1 MNYKEIITSI
11 SNKDLQPVY
20 FLMGDEPYYIDKLSD
35 EFAKNLL
42 SPEQQE
48 FNQVTL
54 YAKDITIEQV
64 IAESKQFPFGSEKRL
79 VIIKEAQ
86 QLKNIEILDAYLDN
100 PQPSTV
106 LVIAYKKKAIDKR
119 KKFGK
124 NLAKKCVVFE
134 SNKLYENKIPSWI
147 LSYVNECGYTI
158 HNNAT
163 AVLAEYLGSDLSKIT
178 NELDK
183 LMLVIKKEEQIT
195 TELIE
200 YHIGISKDYNVFELQ
215 NALGAKNVIKT
226 NQIINHFSKN
236 TKNHHIVP
244 VISALFSFFQKIMIF
259 HFLENKSLKSAASA
273 LKVNPFFINQYQAAA
288 KNYNKQQLFYI
299 FEYLKEYDLKS
310 KGVNNK
316 STDQTGLLKELT
328 FKILHT

>member
-42 SPEQQE
+42 STEQQE

-64 IAESKQFPFGSEKRL
+64 IAESKQIPFGSEKRL
-79 VIIKEAQ
+79 VIVKEAQ
-86 QLKNIEILDAYLDN
+86 QLKNIEILDSYLDN

-134 SNKLYENKIPSWI
+134 SNKLYDNKIPSWI
-147 LSYVNECGYTI
+147 L
-158 HNNAT
+158 
-163 AVLAEYLGSDLSKIT
+163 
-178 NELDK
+178 
-183 LMLVIKKEEQIT
+183 
-195 TELIE
+195 
-200 YHIGISKDYNVFELQ
+200 
-215 NALGAKNVIKT
+215 
-226 NQIINHFSKN
+226 
-236 TKNHHIVP
+236 
-244 VISALFSFFQKIMIF
+244 
-259 HFLENKSLKSAASA
+259 
-273 LKVNPFFINQYQAAA
+273 
-288 KNYNKQQLFYI
+288 
-299 FEYLKEYDLKS
+299 
-310 KGVNNK
+310 
-316 STDQTGLLKELT
+316 
-328 FKILHT
+328 